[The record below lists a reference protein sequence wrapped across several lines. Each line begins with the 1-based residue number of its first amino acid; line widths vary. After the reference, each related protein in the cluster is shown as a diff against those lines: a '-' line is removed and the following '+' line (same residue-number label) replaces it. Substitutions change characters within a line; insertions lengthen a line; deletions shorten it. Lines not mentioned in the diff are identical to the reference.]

1 MHSEQ
6 YISDPS
12 WLTQLDTIE
21 NDVDILCQGESSI
34 AVKDGTNELDPALAD
49 FLNNNQQGHKLRKLI
64 RDDGDY
70 LKDVYCSM
78 GVLVLSRK
86 VAKAGF

>member
-12 WLTQLDTIE
+12 WLSKLDNIE
-21 NDVDILCQGESSI
+21 DDVDILCNGENQLVQEDWITKMDS
-34 AVKDGTNELDPALAD
+34 ALKYFLD
-49 FLNNNQQGHKLRKLI
+49 NNKLGQKLRKLI
-64 RDDGDY
+64 RDFGDY
-70 LKDVYCSM
+70 LKDVYCDM

-86 VAKAGF
+86 AAKAGF

>member
-12 WLTQLDTIE
+12 WLAQLDTIE
-21 NDVDILCQGESSI
+21 DDIDILCQGESSI
-34 AVKDGTNELDPALAD
+34 AVKEGTNELDPALAD
-49 FLNNNQQGHKLRKLI
+49 FLNNNQQGLKLRKLI
-64 RDDGDY
+64 REGDY

-86 VAKAGF
+86 AAKAGF

>member
-12 WLTQLDTIE
+12 WLSKLDNIE
-21 NDVDILCQGESSI
+21 DDVDILCNGENQLVQEDWI
-34 AVKDGTNELDPALAD
+34 TKMDPALHY
-49 FLNNNQQGHKLRKLI
+49 FLDNNKLALKLRKLI
-64 RDDGDY
+64 RAGDY